1 MLDREKPEPGVYPDI
16 PEADYFALPAANAS
30 TLKVMGRSA
39 AHCKARLDGPAR
51 QNHPGPGHRQSAARA
66 VLEPD
71 RFPVDFI
78 PEPQPADHGALTDLP
93 SYKAVAKGLGLK
105 TSGTKAQLKEA
116 ILAAVPETRFWGGP
130 ATDSGGR
137 AHRS

>member
-1 MLDREKPEPGVYPDI
+1 MTMRLLSIAHSISATESGVYPDI

-39 AHCKARLDGPAR
+39 AHCKARQDGLLDKTTTAQAIGKAL
-51 QNHPGPGHRQSAARA
+51 HAA

-116 ILAAVPETRFWGGP
+116 ILAADP
-130 ATDSGGR
+130 
-137 AHRS
+137 